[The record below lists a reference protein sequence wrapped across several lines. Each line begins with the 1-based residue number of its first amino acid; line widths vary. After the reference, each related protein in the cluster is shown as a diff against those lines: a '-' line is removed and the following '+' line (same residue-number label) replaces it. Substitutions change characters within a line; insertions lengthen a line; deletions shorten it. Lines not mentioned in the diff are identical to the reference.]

1 MKQGETMGTQF
12 LLSLIGGGIA
22 GAGLLFIIGKYA
34 YKWYNKEPIVITGE
48 LVAII
53 SILIV
58 TGVVSAYELARASY
72 DIAKE
77 GIHCIQKNSDND
89 N

>member
-1 MKQGETMGTQF
+1 MGTQF
-12 LLSLIGGGIA
+12 LLSLIGGGVA
-22 GAGLLFIIGKYA
+22 GTGLLFFIGKYA
-34 YKWYNKEPIVITGE
+34 YKWYKKEPIVITGE

-58 TGVVSAYELARASY
+58 TGVVSAYELAQASY
-72 DIAKE
+72 HIAKE
-77 GIHCIQKNSDND
+77 GIHYIQKNSDND